1 MDTNLN
7 TKKLLIIGHT
17 YPEPSTTAAGGRMM
31 QLINFFTESNYEITF
46 VSTASKGDKSANLLA
61 QNISIKNIKLND
73 SAFDDFVKE
82 LNPTVVIFD
91 RFITEEQFGW
101 RVSENCPNALKIL
114 DTEDLHFLRNARKEA
129 IKKNRPVSEANLF
142 SDSAKRELASI
153 LRCDLSLIISEYEI
167 ELLRNTF
174 KISSDLLFYLPLL
187 ADANSE
193 FKNTVS
199 FTERENFL
207 AIGNLLHPPNVDSV
221 LQLKKLWP
229 KVKRQIPSAE
239 LHVYGAYAPQQILQ
253 LNNKKEGF
261 IVKGWAEDV
270 KEIMNNYRLQLAPI
284 RFGAGLKGKLFDAMQ
299 FGLPSITTEIGAEGL
314 YGNLA
319 FGGIITTSDENF
331 VTKAIELYSDE
342 NAWQNAQENGFRIIE
357 NRFLGEMFS
366 EKLNAIIT
374 SLVENIT
381 NHRQENF
388 LGQVIQHHTLQSTK
402 YLSKWIETKN
412 QIPQNSSPVC
422 FANSDEVR
430 DEYK

>member
-31 QLINFFTESNYEITF
+31 QLIQFFTGSNYEITF
-46 VSTASKGDKSANLLA
+46 VSTASKSEKSANLIA
-61 QNISIKNIKLND
+61 QNITTKNIKLND
-73 SAFDDFVKE
+73 STFDDFVKE
-82 LNPTVVIFD
+82 LNPTVVMFD

-101 RVSENCPNALKIL
+101 RVSENCPQALKIL

-129 IKKNRPVSEANLF
+129 IKKNKPVSEANLF
-142 SDSAKRELASI
+142 SDSSKRELASI

-174 KISSDLLFYLPLL
+174 KISSDILFYLPLL
-187 ADANSE
+187 TDANTE

-199 FTERENFL
+199 FKERENFL

-229 KVKRQIPSAE
+229 KVKKQIPSAE

-270 KEIMNNYRLQLAPI
+270 KEIMINYRVQLAPI

-299 FGLPSITTEIGAEGL
+299 FGLPSITTEVGVEGL
-314 YGNLA
+314 NGNLA
-319 FGGIITTSDENF
+319 FGGIITTSDEYF
-331 VTKAIELYSDE
+331 ITKAVELYSDE
-342 NAWQNAQENGFRIIE
+342 NAWQNAQENGFRIIKK
-357 NRFLGEMFS
+357 RFLDELFS
-366 EKLNAIIT
+366 EKLKARIT